1 MSLPASEPAS
11 PTTLRHIPRR
21 YLALGLIVVAIIL
34 LGALVLV
41 RDNSG
46 PSTTSTVETF
56 NPAPSSLVST
66 MRSVP
71 ASVYDA
77 VGVSSPDNPVQAP
90 QQTGNG
96 TAPLWLGTAADGA
109 TLPVVFFYG
118 AEFAPYAAVQRWPLI
133 LALSRFGTFNQ
144 LGLMQSSAS
153 TAFADLSTFTFWN
166 PSTTQSYTSKYLVFE
181 SVERYSS
188 LNPTGGRYLSLQRP
202 DAKQAAAIA
211 SYGQT
216 ADTFALTDVAN
227 RYVLNGA
234 SFTPGVLAGLSQSQI
249 AGDLATPASPLTQ
262 AVVTA
267 ANEITAS
274 ICAVDND
281 KPGSVCDSRAVSA
294 ADQELNITPAH

>member
-1 MSLPASEPAS
+1 MSLDAPEPAE
-11 PTTLRHIPRR
+11 PPVVRAIPRR
-21 YLALGLIVVAIIL
+21 YLALGLIIIAIIL
-34 LGALVLV
+34 LGVLV
-41 RDNSG
+41 AVRNHENQTNG
-46 PSTTSTVETF
+46 TSDVETIT
-56 NPAPSSLVST
+56 PAPASMLT
-66 MRSVP
+66 ALAHVP
-71 ASVYDA
+71 ASISSA
-77 VGVSSPDNPVQAP
+77 VGVTSPDYPTTAP
-90 QQTGNG
+90 TATGN
-96 TAPLWLGTAADGA
+96 PSLWQSPTSGA
-109 TLPVVFFYG
+109 GARPVVFFYG

-133 LALSRFGTFNQ
+133 LALSRFGTFKQ

-153 TAFADLSTFTFWN
+153 TAFANLSTFTFWN
-166 PSTTQSYTSKYLVFE
+166 VSYTSKYLILE

-188 LNPTGGRYLSLQRP
+188 LNPTGGRYLGLQRP
-202 DAKQAAAIA
+202 DARQAAAIA
-211 SYGQT
+211 NYGQT

-234 SFTPGVLAGLSQSQI
+234 SFAPGVLAGLSQSQI

-294 ADQELNITPAH
+294 ADQELNITPSH